1 MRHDG
6 NLSCVLRGAGN
17 VRFEDRPIPEIK
29 DPYDVIARVCYV
41 GVCGSD
47 VHQWTHGGSGP
58 KEISEAKPMVMGHE
72 ASGIVEAVGSAVTR
86 VKPGDRITIEP
97 GLPCRRCK
105 QCKSGRYNT
114 CPSMRFAADPPTDG
128 NLARFYKVEED
139 FVYAIPDDLSLE
151 EAVLVEPLSVA
162 VHSVRLAGVRP
173 GQRVAFGAKTIVI
186 ADINKDK
193 LAFSRSYMDCFTFA
207 PDITSSPPQEASRLK
222 EEANIDGLDI
232 VLECT
237 GAESSAQTGLY
248 ALARGGTFVQ
258 VGMGMPDLTIP
269 LARMWDKEPV
279 LKVSFRYGSGD
290 YEAALELL
298 ASGKVSVKPLIS
310 NIVPF
315 RDAPKAWEMTRRGE
329 GIKNL
334 IEGVQD

>member
-1 MRHDG
+1 
-6 NLSCVLRGAGN
+6 
-17 VRFEDRPIPEIK
+17 
-29 DPYDVIARVCYV
+29 
-41 GVCGSD
+41 
-47 VHQWTHGGSGP
+47 
-58 KEISEAKPMVMGHE
+58 MVMGHE

-173 GQRVAFGAKTIVI
+173 GQRVLVQGSGTIGLLTAATARAFGAKTIVI

-315 RDAPKAWEMTRRGE
+315 RDAPRAWEMTRRGE